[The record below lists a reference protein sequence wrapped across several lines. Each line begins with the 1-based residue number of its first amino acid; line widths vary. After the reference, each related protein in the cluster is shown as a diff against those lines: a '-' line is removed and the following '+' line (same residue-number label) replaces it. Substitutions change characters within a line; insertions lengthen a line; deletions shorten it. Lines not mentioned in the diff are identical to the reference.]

1 LPEPPNSPLEP
12 AEPGVPEQESPALP
26 AAEFRSF
33 ESASA
38 EIAGGDE
45 PRAAAEV
52 RSEELHA
59 EESCADELR
68 AEESNSAPAGASA
81 GKRGTPLRL
90 VALGILASIAGL
102 AVPGMGH
109 VLLGRWGRG
118 LLLFAMVGAL
128 AVTGYVLR
136 GNMFDAHP
144 HDVFHLL
151 GFVSDASSGIFYLL
165 GRRIEANGPNVSLAI
180 GDYGTRFIAA
190 SGVVNLLCALDA
202 YDIAIKAKR

>member
-12 AEPGVPEQESPALP
+12 TEPGAPEQEPAALP

-33 ESASA
+33 KSAPA
-38 EIAGGDE
+38 EIAGADDPRTAGDV
-45 PRAAAEV
+45 RA
-52 RSEELHA
+52 EELHA
-59 EESCADELR
+59 EESRADEFR
-68 AEESNSAPAGASA
+68 AEESNPAPAGASA
-81 GKRGTPLRL
+81 GKKGTPLRL
-90 VALGILASIAGL
+90 MALGTLVAIVGL

-118 LLLFAMVGAL
+118 LLLSAMVGAL
-128 AVTGYVLR
+128 AVTGYALR
-136 GNMFDAHP
+136 GNIFDAHP

-165 GRRIEANGPNVSLAI
+165 GRSIEANGPNVSLAI